1 MVRRFILQCIAL
13 GAPIAIALAAYL
25 FWQKAYIPAP
35 RLTSNVA
42 LNEQVHRMAV
52 IPADQV
58 EVLALGSSMTLNN
71 LASGPVMQAFGT
83 DRFQNAGAWGMGM
96 LETAALTPLLV
107 ERFHPATVI
116 VVTNMMD
123 MQGASLLK
131 AEELAD
137 IRAHLDRNG
146 TWTDH
151 LRHWDAPWVLRQ
163 MDLNRI
169 RYHDRGNYEFLGF
182 DPHGSATL
190 DVPKERI
197 LASRYDAAPPREAD
211 LDEQRFQALKELGS
225 YIQQQEHTRLVVICS
240 PYREGLRTRAVDQ
253 AYEAYVERVR
263 SILLPMGHQVV
274 NGNAVRWADELFCD
288 NSHFNEEGA
297 KAFTRWAMEQL
308 AADTVSSHPAG
319 H

>member
-25 FWQKAYIPAP
+25 IWQKAYIPAP

-42 LNEQVHRMAV
+42 LNEQIHRMAA
-52 IPADQV
+52 IPGEEV
-58 EVLALGSSMTLNN
+58 EVLALGSSMALNN
-71 LASGPVMQAFGT
+71 LASSPVKQALGT
-83 DRFQNAGAWGMGM
+83 DRYQNAGAWGMGM
-96 LETAALTPLLV
+96 LETAALAPILV
-107 ERFHPATVI
+107 ERFQPNTVI

-123 MQGASLLK
+123 MQGNSQLK
-131 AEELAD
+131 ADELAA
-137 IRAHLDRNG
+137 IRAHWERNG
-146 TWTDH
+146 SWTDH
-151 LRHWDAPWVLRQ
+151 LRHWDASWVLRQ

-197 LASRYDAAPPREAD
+197 LASRYDAPPPWLAD
-211 LDEQRFQALKELGS
+211 LAEQRFQALNELGK
-225 YIQQQEHTRLVVICS
+225 YLHEQEQTRFVVICS
-240 PYREGLRTRAVDQ
+240 PYREGLRTPAVDQ
-253 AYEAYVERVR
+253 AFEAYVERIR
-263 SILLPMGHQVV
+263 SILLPLGHKVV

-297 KAFTRWAMEQL
+297 EAFTRWAMEQL